1 MQFGGVLIPDALLEA
16 TLSGDLVIFAGAG
29 VSASEPVE
37 LPLFN
42 DLVDKIKTA
51 VDPGGFLREREC
63 KFDKEGDV
71 IYIETP
77 EQYLSFLEH
86 EGQDVRKACSSLVNP
101 CGNYNNIHANIIKTF
116 NVDSCVRLVT
126 TNFDNCFESALDEMG
141 RKCKYYSSPA
151 LPLGKN
157 VDGIVHLHGIYN
169 EKESMIVTAED

>member
-71 IYIETP
+71 I
-77 EQYLSFLEH
+77 
-86 EGQDVRKACSSLVNP
+86 
-101 CGNYNNIHANIIKTF
+101 
-116 NVDSCVRLVT
+116 
-126 TNFDNCFESALDEMG
+126 
-141 RKCKYYSSPA
+141 
-151 LPLGKN
+151 
-157 VDGIVHLHGIYN
+157 
-169 EKESMIVTAED
+169 